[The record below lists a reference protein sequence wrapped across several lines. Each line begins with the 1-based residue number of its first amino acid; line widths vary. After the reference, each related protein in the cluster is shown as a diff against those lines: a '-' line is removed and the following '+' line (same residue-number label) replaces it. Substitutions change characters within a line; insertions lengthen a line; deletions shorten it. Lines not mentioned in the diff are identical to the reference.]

1 MMTDTLQTQRHRLL
15 HSMRFRLIYYSDVDI
30 WLIVVIIF
38 LIRKVHFFLL
48 VTRKLRVNRVSFPR
62 SEKMVAQDVLG
73 RFQPF
78 QQSSAIA
85 NRVGERIG
93 AGETGENGR
102 GVADQ
107 QRRIRPPKS
116 ARSSCWADFLVI
128 LLPEIFDKNI
138 IIYENDV
145 ALSIGQWW
153 IWLDM
158 AAKG

>member
-1 MMTDTLQTQRHRLL
+1 
-15 HSMRFRLIYYSDVDI
+15 
-30 WLIVVIIF
+30 LIVVIFDPQDSLF
-38 LIRKVHFFLL
+38 L
-48 VTRKLRVNRVSFPR
+48 TRKLRVNRVSFPR

-78 QQSSAIA
+78 QQRSAIA

-153 IWLDM
+153 LWLDM